1 MTTQAQASA
10 GPFPQIRRLSET
22 KLGNWLMTVDHK
34 KIGILYMV
42 TAIIYF
48 LIGGVFALLMRLQLA
63 QPNAQVL
70 TNATYNEIFTM
81 HGTTMI
87 FLVVMPF
94 WAGLG
99 NYLVPLMIGA
109 RDMAFPKL
117 NALSYWM
124 FLSGGLLMYS
134 SFIFGGAPDAGWFA
148 YAPLTETTFSRGAA
162 MDFWALSILILGIST
177 TLGSINFLVTTL
189 QLRAPGMTLTYIPV
203 FVWMMVVTS
212 FLAVFSLP
220 SLTTAAGLL
229 LLDRQVGTHFYNVAK
244 GGNALLWQHLFW
256 FFGHPEVYILILPA
270 FGIVS
275 EVVPVFSGKPLFG
288 YKAVVIS
295 GMVIGLLGFTVWAHH
310 MFATGMPAVALL
322 FFSAD
327 SFLIGVPTGIK
338 IFAWLGTMWK
348 GKLRFTTPM
357 LFAIGHVALFTIG
370 GLNGIHLAVVPVD
383 WQITDT
389 YYVVAHIHYVLFGGA
404 VFGLFAGLYYWMP
417 KFTGRLLNETLGK
430 WHFWVM
436 FLGMNLVFFPM
447 HLLGILGMPRRIYT
461 YADNLGWGDL
471 NLLETVGAFILAVS
485 IVIFLV
491 NFFVSL
497 AKEPTSEDDPWEAN
511 TLEWATSSP
520 PPAYNFAEIPT
531 VRSVRPLWDK
541 RHPDLAD
548 WRAEGEAK

>member
-1 MTTQAQASA
+1 MTTQAQTTSA
-10 GPFPQIRRLSET
+10 PFPQIRRLSQT

-34 KIGILYMV
+34 KIGIMYMV
-42 TAIIYF
+42 TSFIYF
-48 LIGGVFALLMRLQLA
+48 LIGGAFALLIRLQLA

-70 TNATYNEIFTM
+70 SNATYNEVFTM

-87 FLVVMPF
+87 FLVVMPV

-117 NALSYWM
+117 NALSYWL

-177 TLGSINFLVTTL
+177 TLGSINFIVTTL
-189 QLRAPGMTLTYIPV
+189 QLRAPGMTLTRIPV
-203 FVWMMVVTS
+203 FVWMVVIMS

-270 FGIVS
+270 FGIIS

-295 GMVIGLLGFTVWAHH
+295 GMIIGLLGFTVWAHH
-310 MFATGMPAVALL
+310 MFATGMPAIALL

-357 LFAIGHVALFTIG
+357 LFAIGHIALFTIG
-370 GLNGIHLAVVPVD
+370 GLNGVHMAVVPVD

-417 KFTGRLLNETLGK
+417 KFSGHLLDERLGK

-436 FLGMNLVFFPM
+436 FIGMNLVFFPM

-471 NLLETVGAFILAVS
+471 NLLETVGAFIVAVS
-485 IVIFLV
+485 IVIFVV
-491 NFFVSL
+491 NFFVSM
-497 AKEPTSEDDPWEAN
+497 AKEPIDEDDPWDAN

-541 RHPDLAD
+541 KHPELAD
-548 WRAEGEAK
+548 WRAEGEA